1 MTGNYKIFLLILL
14 GALSAFGPFITDMYL
29 PGLPSMTG
37 FFNTTTSMVQTGLTA
52 SMIGMAAGQLIF
64 GAFSDKYGRKR
75 PLIIAM
81 LLFII
86 STVLCIFSPDIESFI
101 ILRFIQGIAGA
112 GGIVMSR
119 CIATDIFTGKEL
131 AKTLAIVSAINGIAP
146 ISAPVIGGIVMNY
159 VDWRG
164 VFVVLLVLGII
175 LLFGCAK
182 FNESLPPEKRT
193 KEKLLST
200 FRLFAVVLRNRRYR
214 LCISQQALAMT
225 VLFANIASSPFIIQ
239 QIYGYSALFFSI
251 IFAVNAMAL
260 LIAAIISMKFKSP
273 EKGILFGSSG
283 MVIFSVAEFIVL
295 YSAAP
300 FWLYEI
306 LVFIILFM
314 MGLTIPLSTTLAM
327 DSERN
332 NAGSS
337 SAVLGAVLFMAGGV
351 ISPLV
356 GLGNIL
362 IPTGFAFIAGSVLSL
377 ICAIKINKTI
387 VEYC

>member
-1 MTGNYKIFLLILL
+1 
-14 GALSAFGPFITDMYL
+14 
-29 PGLPSMTG
+29 MTG

-112 GGIVMSR
+112 GGILMSR
-119 CIATDIFTGKEL
+119 CIATDFFTGKEL

-200 FRLFAVVLRNRRYR
+200 FRLFAVVLRNSRYR

-337 SAVLGAVLFMAGGV
+337 SAVLGAMLFMAGGV

-362 IPTGFAFIAGSVLSL
+362 IPTGFAFIAGPVLGL